1 LSACRMIFLHVQHV
15 SAVRISH
22 GKAARPS
29 VCLSVAFRYPTTRVI
44 YALARLP

>member
-1 LSACRMIFLHVQHV
+1 MIFLHVQHV

-29 VCLSVAFRYPTTRVI
+29 VCLSVRRVPI
-44 YALARLP
+44 PRAICTLARLSY

>member
-1 LSACRMIFLHVQHV
+1 VIFLHVKHV

-29 VCLSVAFRYPTTRVI
+29 VRLSVRRVPIPYYTRHFNSFV
-44 YALARLP
+44 R